1 MTAVGFA
8 LALGVGC
15 VAFCLGWLLALSRAG
30 RGEAGLQDA
39 LRTESARCAGFEAV
53 LQAERR
59 AAEEKAKSSDEM
71 NARLQDAFKS
81 LSVDAL
87 RSNRDEFL
95 RVAQLS
101 MEKFQEAA
109 RGDLDQR
116 QKAIADLVVP
126 VRESLDK
133 VDGKVRSWRSPGR
146 SRPTGPP
153 CGPTW

>member
-8 LALGVGC
+8 LALAVGGV
-15 VAFCLGWLLALSRAG
+15 CLGWLFAASRAA
-30 RGEAGLQDA
+30 RREAGLHDA
-39 LRTESARCAGFEAV
+39 LRSESARSAGLEAS

-59 AAEEKAKSSDEM
+59 AAEEKAKSVGEA

-87 RSNRDEFL
+87 RTNRDEFL

-116 QKAIADLVVP
+116 HKA
-126 VRESLDK
+126 
-133 VDGKVRSWRSPGR
+133 
-146 SRPTGPP
+146 
-153 CGPTW
+153 